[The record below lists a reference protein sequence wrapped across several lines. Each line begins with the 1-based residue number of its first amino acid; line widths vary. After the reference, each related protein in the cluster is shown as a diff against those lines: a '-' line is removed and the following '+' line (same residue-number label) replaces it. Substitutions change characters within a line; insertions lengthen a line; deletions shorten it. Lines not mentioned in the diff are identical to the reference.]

1 MGANPPPLSED
12 RKQISVLLETNA
24 QLTAENSRLREQKQ
38 SAARS
43 NRRLKK
49 LKRESTV
56 QLKEWKE
63 ADDNSQLKIA
73 KLQRQLDELQ
83 VVFNLTHVQ
92 KVEEA
97 KDLKE
102 TVT

>member
-1 MGANPPPLSED
+1 
-12 RKQISVLLETNA
+12 
-24 QLTAENSRLREQKQ
+24 
-38 SAARS
+38 
-43 NRRLKK
+43 

-83 VVFNLTHVQ
+83 VVFDLTHVQ